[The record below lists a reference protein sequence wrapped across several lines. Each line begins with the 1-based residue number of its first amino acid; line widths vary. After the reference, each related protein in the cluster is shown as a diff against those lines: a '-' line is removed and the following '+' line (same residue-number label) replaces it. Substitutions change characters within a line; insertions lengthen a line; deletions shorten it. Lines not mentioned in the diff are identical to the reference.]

1 MSKQAMHDY
10 MPIEY
15 EDMAF
20 IRGGTFWMGSDDH
33 YPEEAPARRV
43 CVDDFW
49 IDTAP
54 VTNRQFS
61 AFVTATGYVTLAET
75 APDPA
80 LYPGADPAM
89 LRAGSSLFVPPRGP
103 VRLNDP
109 LQWWTFC
116 FRSEEHTSELQSLM
130 RISSAVLC
138 LKNNKLNVII

>member
-1 MSKQAMHDY
+1 
-10 MPIEY
+10 
-15 EDMAF
+15 
-20 IRGGTFWMGSDDH
+20 MGSDDD

-75 APDPA
+75 ASDPA

-103 VRLNDP
+103 VSLNDP

-116 FRSEEHTSELQSLM
+116 FGADRRHPTRPDRSNSTHVDHPGAHIAYDVSTDYLGWSGIGLPPNQGRE
-130 RISSAVLC
+130 
-138 LKNNKLNVII
+138 

>member
-116 FRSEEHTSELQSLM
+116 FGADWRQDRKSTRLN
-130 RISSAVLC
+130 SSH
-138 LKNNKLNVII
+138 

>member
-1 MSKQAMHDY
+1 MS
-10 MPIEY
+10 
-15 EDMAF
+15 F
-20 IRGGTFWMGSDDH
+20 SRGGTFWMGSDDH

-54 VTNRQFS
+54 VTNRLFS

-103 VRLNDP
+103 VRLHQIGSAHVLTQVPTAP
-109 LQWWTFC
+109 L
-116 FRSEEHTSELQSLM
+116 
-130 RISSAVLC
+130 
-138 LKNNKLNVII
+138 

>member
-1 MSKQAMHDY
+1 
-10 MPIEY
+10 
-15 EDMAF
+15 MAF
-20 IRGGTFWMGSDDH
+20 IRGGTFWMGSEDH

-43 CVDDFW
+43 CVNDFL

-54 VTNRQFS
+54 FTNRQFS

-80 LYPGADPAM
+80 LYSGADPAM

-116 FRSEEHTSELQSLM
+116 FGADWRHPTGRSEEHTSELQSLM
-130 RISSAVLC
+130 RISYAVFC
-138 LKNNKLNVII
+138 LKKKTHDKNM